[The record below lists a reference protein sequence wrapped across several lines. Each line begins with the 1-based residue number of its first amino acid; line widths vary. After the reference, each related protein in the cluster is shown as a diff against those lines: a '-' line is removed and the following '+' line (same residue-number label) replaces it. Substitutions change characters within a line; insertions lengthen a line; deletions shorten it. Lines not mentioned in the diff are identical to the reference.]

1 MFLLTDSQKYL
12 IYPFDTAVEYYRERL
27 KGKVKGA
34 VVSRD
39 WNYLNLDETNKFYLS
54 QTILTL
60 KSLLF
65 RNQLLEVGCQIQK
78 INENQLMVSLFY
90 MNSNK
95 LQSFKL
101 DCSFNLALQIKAMQR
116 NFTYQIHPDSS
127 ESQVLHVQLMS
138 YPVDLSTLTLTIE

>member
-1 MFLLTDSQKYL
+1 MFLLTDSQKHL

-34 VVSRD
+34 IVSRD

-101 DCSFNLALQIKAMQR
+101 DCNFNLALQIKAMQR
-116 NFTYQIHPDSS
+116 NFTYQIYPDSS
-127 ESQVLHVQLMS
+127 ESQMLNVQLMS